1 MFLQDFESFL
11 NERLTERDK
20 TVVIGDFN
28 LHFDVQTNPDVQ
40 KLCSL
45 LSDQSFTQIV
55 DEPTHKRGHIL
66 DWLVTAEDYTH
77 PRRVRIREPS
87 V

>member
-1 MFLQDFESFL
+1 MFLQDFELFL
-11 NERLTERDK
+11 DERLTERDK

-28 LHFDVQTNPDVQ
+28 LHFDGQTNPDVQ

-55 DEPTHKRGHIL
+55 D
-66 DWLVTAEDYTH
+66 
-77 PRRVRIREPS
+77 
-87 V
+87 